1 MSDTNDPTPIS
12 PVRAAR
18 FDLLVSAAAI
28 NDEPVELDGTPTSPE
43 KASAEGNKT
52 LPAVNKEHPM
62 NLQDQEVARSRN
74 IDRDTHNPR
83 PEAFPFI
90 TGSQAADIEVD
101 YQKRNEFLKS
111 RIHDPAVLV
120 DIPQTPRAEELAIVD
135 SDPTRVDYIGPVTT
149 VSQPGGSADSIT
161 GA

>member
-28 NDEPVELDGTPTSPE
+28 NDEPVELDGTPSSPE

-52 LPAVNKEHPM
+52 LPAMNKEHPV
-62 NLQDQEVARSRN
+62 NLQDQE
-74 IDRDTHNPR
+74 
-83 PEAFPFI
+83 
-90 TGSQAADIEVD
+90 

-149 VSQPGGSADSIT
+149 VSQPGASADSST

>member
-28 NDEPVELDGTPTSPE
+28 NDEPVELDGTPSSPE

-52 LPAVNKEHPM
+52 LPAMNKEHPV
-62 NLQDQEVARSRN
+62 NLQDQE
-74 IDRDTHNPR
+74 
-83 PEAFPFI
+83 
-90 TGSQAADIEVD
+90 
-101 YQKRNEFLKS
+101 KRNEFLKS

-149 VSQPGGSADSIT
+149 VSQPGASADSST